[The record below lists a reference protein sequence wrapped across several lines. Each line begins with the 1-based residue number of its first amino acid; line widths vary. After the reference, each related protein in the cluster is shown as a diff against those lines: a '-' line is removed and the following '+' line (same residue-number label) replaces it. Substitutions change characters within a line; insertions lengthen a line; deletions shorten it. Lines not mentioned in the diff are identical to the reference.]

1 MFKSIIKGGAK
12 LALKLV
18 PNGVLA
24 SLIAELLTDAMKKG
38 VKNKEKCA
46 KVCDAC
52 SESGKALTTFSDAAR
67 DCEFTEDEI
76 ENCTAATKSAVEKII
91 EAAK

>member
-1 MFKSIIKGGAK
+1 MIKSIVKGGAK
-12 LALKLV
+12 IALKLV

-24 SLIAELLTDAMKKG
+24 AIVAELLTEAMQKG

-52 SESGKALTTFSDAAR
+52 SESGKTLTTFADAAR
-67 DCEFTEDEI
+67 DCQFDEDEI
-76 ENCTAATKSAVEKII
+76 NNCAAATKSAVEKII